1 MKSAST
7 NNELYEQY
15 ICPNIEYCRNITL
28 KYIGDNMEL
37 EEIFSFV
44 QTHLY
49 KNIVYY
55 NPNKP
60 IQPFLHTCIK
70 RYTHSLIKASQ
81 KEIKRFKR
89 LDSYSSQLLTTS
101 QTDNFLSSEF
111 DDTGCIMFSDT
122 TYKALKALNPT
133 DRKLFLLHHIEG
145 YSLNEISKTTGI
157 DTDNIKQR
165 LSQSLKIVRYKV
177 TGCKPTN
184 ISVHT
189 YLSKAKS
196 LNNAISYLLL
206 IIAPF
211 ALNLQLFIYGLIFN

>member
-1 MKSAST
+1 MKSASI
-7 NNELYEQY
+7 NNELYKQY
-15 ICPNIEYCRNITL
+15 ICPNIEYCRKITL

-60 IQPFLHTCIK
+60 IQPFLHACIK
-70 RYTHSLIKASQ
+70 RYAYSLIKASQ

-89 LDSYSSQLLTTS
+89 LDSYNSQLLTTS
-101 QTDNFLSSEF
+101 QTDNFLSSDF
-111 DDTGCIMFSDT
+111 DNTGCIMFSDS
-122 TYKALKALNPT
+122 TYKALKALKPT

-145 YSLNEISKTTGI
+145 YSLNDISKETGI
-157 DTDNIKQR
+157 NADYIKQK

-184 ISVHT
+184 ISVYT

-196 LNNAISYLLL
+196 LNKVISYLLL
-206 IIAPF
+206 IIAP
-211 ALNLQLFIYGLIFN
+211 LSLDLRLFIYGLIFN

>member
-1 MKSAST
+1 
-7 NNELYEQY
+7 
-15 ICPNIEYCRNITL
+15 
-28 KYIGDNMEL
+28 MEL
-37 EEIFSFV
+37 ENVFSFV
-44 QTHLY
+44 QTHLH

-60 IQPFLHTCIK
+60 IQPFLHACIK
-70 RYTHSLIKASQ
+70 RYVYELIKASQ
-81 KEIKRFKR
+81 KETKRIKR
-89 LDSYSSQLLTTS
+89 LDSYNSQLLTTS
-101 QTDNFLSSEF
+101 QTDSFLSSDF
-111 DDTGCIMFSDT
+111 DNTGYIMFSDS
-122 TYKALKALNPT
+122 TYKALKALKPI

-157 DTDNIKQR
+157 DADNIKQR

-189 YLSKAKS
+189 YLSKSKS

-211 ALNLQLFIYGLIFN
+211 ALNLRLFIYGLIFN